1 MAGGSSIA
9 RFGFDT
15 SCVVTSIDQ
24 VEDFNT
30 NSAFYPK
37 LLGI

>member
-24 VEDFNT
+24 VET
-30 NSAFYPK
+30 SIAIK
-37 LLGI
+37 LSTINY